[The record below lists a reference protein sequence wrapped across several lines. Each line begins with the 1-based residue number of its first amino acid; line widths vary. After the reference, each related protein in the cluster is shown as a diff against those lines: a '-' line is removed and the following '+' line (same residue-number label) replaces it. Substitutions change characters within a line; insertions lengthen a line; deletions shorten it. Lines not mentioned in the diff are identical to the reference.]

1 MNIIY
6 YVQNSLIGLAII
18 ALIYFNLPKQI
29 GKPQF
34 NHLTYK
40 AALIA
45 NALLLILEML
55 LNLTTGKTSDL
66 ARFGLPVI
74 VTSFYILNPVPEAL
88 WVLYLDNIIKNGKRP
103 TKRLTIALSLPI
115 LLNLILS
122 FTSLVES
129 VTFTIDGSNIYHRG
143 QLYVLM
149 PLICYSYLIYYLF
162 LVVKKRKAIH
172 KNEFWSLFMAAFP
185 PMVAG
190 LLQSSFYGIS
200 LVWISMSFSMLI
212 IYIRIQSAQIYT
224 DHLTGLGN
232 RRKFD
237 NHLDSLFASDRRKQ
251 KVGGILIDIDDFKKM
266 NDIYG
271 HDFGDRILEEVGEI
285 LRKSVRKD
293 DFVARI
299 GGDEF
304 AILIEVDKHAYL
316 EEAVQRISEN
326 LKQFNKRGDYPVSLN
341 LSIGYELYDFKSQ
354 IKPEEFYK
362 RLDNKMYDSKKHNKR
377 AIAAESEHQINR
389 L

>member
-6 YVQNSLIGLAII
+6 YVQNSLIGLAIV

-55 LNLTTGKTSDL
+55 LNLSTGKSSDL

-74 VTSFYILNPVPEAL
+74 VTSFYILNPIPEAL
-88 WVLYLDNIIKNGKRP
+88 WVLYLDSIIRNGKRP
-103 TKRLTIALSLPI
+103 TKGFAVALSLPV

-122 FTSLVES
+122 LASLLES
-129 VTFTIDGSNIYHRG
+129 VTFAIDESNIYHRG
-143 QLYVLM
+143 PLYVLM
-149 PLICYSYLIYYLF
+149 PLICYSYLAYYLF
-162 LVVKKRKAIH
+162 LVIKKRKTIH
-172 KNEFWSLFMAAFP
+172 KNEFWSLFFAAFP

-190 LLQSSFYGIS
+190 VLQSVFYGIS
-200 LVWISMSFSMLI
+200 LVWISLSFSMLI

-237 NHLDSLFASDRRKQ
+237 SHLDSLFASERKKQ
-251 KVGGILIDIDDFKKM
+251 KLGGILIDVDDFKQM

-271 HDFGDRILEEVGEI
+271 HDFGDRILEAVGEI
-285 LRKSVRKD
+285 LRKSVRKE

-304 AILIEVDKHAYL
+304 AILIEVDQQDFL
-316 EEAVQRISEN
+316 EEAVRRIEEN
-326 LKQFNKRGDYPVSLN
+326 LSQFNKREDYPVCLS

-354 IKPEEFYK
+354 MKPEEFYK
-362 RLDNKMYDSKKHNKR
+362 HLDNEMYGSKKRNKR
-377 AIAAESEHQINR
+377 AMPVESKQQ
-389 L
+389 